1 MKKVVINT
9 LVLISIICCGV
20 FQVVAEENKNEQTP
34 TEQNPNA
41 YSASS
46 LQTETSSSLPVNQN
60 LSNTSDE
67 IEDMD

>member
-1 MKKVVINT
+1 MKKVIINT
-9 LVLISIICCGV
+9 LVLVSFVCGV

-41 YSASS
+41 HSASS